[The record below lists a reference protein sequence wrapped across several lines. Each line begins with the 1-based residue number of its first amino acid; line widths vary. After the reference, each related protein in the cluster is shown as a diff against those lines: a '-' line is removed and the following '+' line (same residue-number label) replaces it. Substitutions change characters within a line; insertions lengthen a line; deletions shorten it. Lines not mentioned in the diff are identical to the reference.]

1 MLLRALLMLC
11 ALVCAGPAF
20 AALGC
25 ATEVHRSHCSC
36 EIVEGPDS
44 CRIEHEEHDF
54 KKRPLGAKILDA
66 LGSLVG
72 LVAP

>member
-1 MLLRALLMLC
+1 MRLRHFLAVL
-11 ALVCAGPAF
+11 AAAI
-20 AALGC
+20 ALGC
-25 ATEVHRSHCSC
+25 ATEIHRSSCAC
-36 EIVEGPDS
+36 EIVAGPES

-72 LVAP
+72 MVAP